1 MEKIRNQEASDPIAV
16 FDSGL
21 GGISVVKKL
30 TKMLPHENI
39 VYFGDSIN
47 APYGTKSIDELL
59 SLCDKNIRLLLDMN
73 AKCVVIA
80 CNTATSAA
88 AAYLREKYPFLPI
101 IGMEPAVKPASK
113 IAERPKVLVLATP
126 VTINGGKLKELIHC
140 FDDEASFTLLPA
152 PKLVEFV
159 ESGVNDSM
167 PAPDLYD
174 YLTDLFRDF
183 RVAGADS
190 DGSSKNGLKFDA
202 VVLGC
207 THFPFVKRT
216 ILKALG
222 YDVPVFDGREGTC
235 HQVERKLSESG
246 LLNMSKEKGTVTLL
260 NSDES
265 KIELEKALFES

>member
-1 MEKIRNQEASDPIAV
+1 MENKRKPMASDPIAV

-21 GGISVVKKL
+21 GGISVAKKL
-30 TKMLPHENI
+30 ARMLPHENI
-39 VYFGDSIN
+39 VYFGDSLN

-59 SLCDKNIRLLLDMN
+59 SLCDANIRRLLDMN

-88 AAYLREKYPFLPI
+88 AAYLREKYPEIPI
-101 IGMEPAVKPASK
+101 IGMEPAVKPASQ
-113 IAERPKVLVLATP
+113 ISERPRVLVLATP

-167 PAPDLYD
+167 PSPDLYE
-174 YLTDLFRDF
+174 YLADLFRDF
-183 RVAGADS
+183 RVSDDDRDS
-190 DGSSKNGLKFDA
+190 GSKRLLKFDA

-235 HQVERKLSESG
+235 HQAERRLYELG
-246 LLNMSKEKGTVTLL
+246 LLNASEKPGAVTLL

-265 KIELEKALFES
+265 KTELEKVLFES